1 MLSALIV
8 CLGLAQA
15 GTSEAPMASASPD
28 VEADVDRA
36 LRILAQDPP
45 VGDVQKAAVDYFKV
59 NQGDLSYYRTVSR
72 LRSLLPSLSGSYT
85 YSSDGALGYAND
97 RIATG
102 VAYDPNN
109 PQTVSSNNTVG
120 RNYAVSASFDL
131 RGLIFDSSML
141 DTYALVGIHED
152 LVKEVTRL
160 YYTRQHNMLAFTLSP
175 PGDARA
181 RAALIVRTREIESM
195 LDALTGN
202 AWTKL
207 KAQYRG
213 TGNAQASNVQP
224 VNQVHQSMPPAQSYG
239 GAYGGGYQPVPPPPP
254 GGASSQSR
262 VRR

>member
-1 MLSALIV
+1 MLSALILCV
-8 CLGLAQA
+8 GLAQT
-15 GTSEAPMASASPD
+15 GTSEAPMPGASSD

-45 VGDVQKAAVDYFKV
+45 VGEIQKAAVDYFKV
-59 NQGDLSYYRTVSR
+59 NQGDLTYYRTVSR
-72 LRSLLPSLSGSYT
+72 LRALLPSISGAYT
-85 YSSDGALGYAND
+85 YSSDGVLGYSND

-102 VAYDPNN
+102 VAYDPAN
-109 PQTVSSNNTVG
+109 PQVVNSNNTVG
-120 RNYAVSASFDL
+120 RNYSASASWNL
-131 RGLIFDSSML
+131 QGLIFDSSQL

-207 KAQYRG
+207 KGQYRG
-213 TGNAQASNVQP
+213 TSQAANTQQP
-224 VNQVHQSMPPAQSYG
+224 SNQVRQTMPASQPQSA
-239 GAYGGGYQPVPPPPP
+239 GAYSGYQPVPPPPP
-254 GGASSQSR
+254 GGASTQSR
-262 VRR
+262 GRR

>member
-1 MLSALIV
+1 MLSALIL
-8 CLGLAQA
+8 CAGLAQA
-15 GTSEAPMASASPD
+15 GASEAPMPAASSD

-36 LRILAQDPP
+36 LRVLAQDPP
-45 VGDVQKAAVDYFKV
+45 VGDVQKAAVDYFRV
-59 NQGDLSYYRTVSR
+59 NQGDLTYYRTVSR
-72 LRSLLPSLSGSYT
+72 LRALLPTLSGSYT
-85 YSSDGALGYAND
+85 YSSDGVLGYSND

-109 PQTVSSNNTVG
+109 PQTVTTNTTVG
-120 RNYAVSASFDL
+120 RAYGASASWNL
-131 RGLIFDSSML
+131 QSLIFDSSQL

-160 YYTRQHNMLAFTLSP
+160 YYTRQHNMLAFSLSP

-207 KAQYRG
+207 KTQYRG
-213 TGNAQASNVQP
+213 TAQASNAQP
-224 VNQVHQSMPPAQSYG
+224 NQVRQSMPAQQQSNSSYS
-239 GAYGGGYQPVPPPPP
+239 GYQQVPPPRP
-254 GGASSQSR
+254 GGASTQSR